1 MKRLQKFL
9 RDRGIKEL
17 TSRKQKLAF
26 GRYEKIGKHVRYEVN
41 IDGQKRVIIAHKRKD
56 MVILRDFYTL
66 DVLATTKRYKLTKI
80 RFEKKLVIRQN
91 VKYLEYPIKLR
102 YLRRIPLTR
111 KELVYYSR
119 PQRGAGQVYLNI
131 TFSSRYR
138 SMIAEGGSRRPR
150 SMKVFSERNRAYDEA
165 FQGALSQ
172 IDFSYEDYTVNWLYY
187 AYYESL

>member
-1 MKRLQKFL
+1 MKRLKRFL
-9 RDRGIKEL
+9 KDRGIKEL
-17 TSRKQKLAF
+17 TSRNQKLAF
-26 GRYEKIGKHVRYEVN
+26 KRYEKIGKSIRYEVN

-56 MVILRDFYTL
+56 KVVLRDFYTL
-66 DVLATTKRYKLTKI
+66 DVLASTKRYKLTKI
-80 RFEKKLVIRQN
+80 PFNKKLVIREN

-102 YLRRIPLTR
+102 YLRRIPLTK

-119 PQRGAGQVYLNI
+119 SQRGAGQIYLNI
-131 TFSSRYR
+131 TFTSRHR
-138 SMIAEGGSRRPR
+138 SMTVEGGSRRPR

-172 IDFSYEDYTVNWLYY
+172 IDFSYEDYTINWLYY